1 MEFGCVSRISKRKP
15 NLESLPIDIK
25 RIGLRLKKIRKELGF
40 SNSDKFANHYDLDRA
55 QYGKYESG
63 SQDLRISSL
72 IKILE
77 KIDMKISEF
86 FNDEYDTID

>member
-1 MEFGCVSRISKRKP
+1 MIK
-15 NLESLPIDIK
+15 LPKQKAQTGFLPDDIK
-25 RIGLRLKKIRKELGF
+25 RIGLRLKAIRKQLGF

-72 IKILE
+72 VRILE
-77 KIDMKISEF
+77 KIDFKLSDF
-86 FNDEYDTID
+86 FNNEYDSIVI